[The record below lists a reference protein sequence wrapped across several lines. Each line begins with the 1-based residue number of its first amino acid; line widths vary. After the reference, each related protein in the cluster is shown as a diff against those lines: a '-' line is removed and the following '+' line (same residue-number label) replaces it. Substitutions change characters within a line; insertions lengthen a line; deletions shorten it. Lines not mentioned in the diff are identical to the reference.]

1 MICSRSIRSDD
12 DDENWQPKLFHKIK
26 HGQYDRNKLQKLT
39 PHGKDIV
46 ERMLEVDPSK
56 RLSASEALKH
66 PWILTTPTDSHLT
79 SAHEKLKSKVV
90 SKQERNSLYKT
101 HSIMDFLFRGRAS
114 LRDDE
119 VEVADS

>member
-1 MICSRSIRSDD
+1 MIYSRSVRSDD

-26 HGQYDRNKLQKLT
+26 HGQYDRKKLEKLT

-46 ERMLEVDPSK
+46 EKMLEVDPSK

-66 PWILTTPTDSHLT
+66 AWIVTAQTDNHLS
-79 SAHEKLKSKVV
+79 SAHEKIKSKVV
-90 SKQERNSLYKT
+90 SKQDRNSLYKT

-114 LRDDE
+114 LKDDE
-119 VEVADS
+119 AEIADS